1 MPQIMT
7 REWTEDWMESDRF
20 GQMRFAIHHQPD
32 EGRAMPFV
40 LHLHG
45 GAFTG
50 GSIETGRTVAGLL
63 ADAGATVASFDY
75 PIAPGNAFPNALE
88 GAFEALQFV
97 HHACPTLKQCRV
109 YVAGEEAGGNLAAG
123 LALMARDQQTPPL
136 AGQILLSPMLDPCLG
151 TQSIRDA
158 DAGAAGCKWAD
169 GWHCYLG
176 SAEKA
181 AHPYASPLGARRL
194 VDLAPALIVTAQ
206 DDPMRDESLR
216 YAERLR
222 ACGVTVQ
229 DRVLAAPTGWP
240 EALQR
245 TPEAEPRWAAYLRTL
260 FIDFFAKTAAPLKGH
275 GLRTQAA

>member
-1 MPQIMT
+1 MPPIMT

-20 GQMRFAIHHQPD
+20 GPMRFHLHRQPD
-32 EGRAMPFV
+32 EGRATPFV

-75 PIAPGNAFPNALE
+75 PIAPGNPFPYALE

-97 HHACPTLKQCRV
+97 HHVCPTLKHCRV

-123 LALMARDQQTPPL
+123 LALMARDQQSPPL

-181 AHPYASPLGARRL
+181 AHPYASPLGAKRL
-194 VDLAPALIVTAQ
+194 IGLAPALIVTAQ

-216 YAERLR
+216 YVERLR
-222 ACGVTVQ
+222 ACGVTVEE
-229 DRVLAAPTGWP
+229 RVLAAPTDWP
-240 EALQR
+240 DALQR
-245 TPEAEPRWAAYLRTL
+245 TPEAEPSWAAYLRTL
-260 FIDFFAKTAAPLKGH
+260 FIDFFAKTAAPQKGH
-275 GLRTQAA
+275 GSRIQAA